1 MAAQLRRIA
10 ILIVGWLFILL
21 GVVGLF
27 LPFLQG
33 FLFLFIGVLLLS
45 RESEIV
51 RRQVD
56 RLRARYPKIGRSMD
70 EAEAWTKKQ
79 WNRLRGYPR

>member
-33 FLFLFIGVLLLS
+33 ILFLFIGVLLLS

-56 RLRARYPKIGRSMD
+56 RLRARHPKIGRSMD
-70 EAEAWTKKQ
+70 EAEAWTRKQ

>member
-33 FLFLFIGVLLLS
+33 FLFQ
-45 RESEIV
+45 ESVPAEELPAALGQAPAEV
-51 RRQVD
+51 R
-56 RLRARYPKIGRSMD
+56 
-70 EAEAWTKKQ
+70 
-79 WNRLRGYPR
+79 

>member
-1 MAAQLRRIA
+1 MKAIA
-10 ILIVGWLFILL
+10 LQATGYTFLVL
-21 GVVGLF
+21 GVLGLF

-45 RESEIV
+45 RESELV

-70 EAEAWTKKQ
+70 EAEAWTRKQ

>member
-10 ILIVGWLFILL
+10 ILVVAWLFILL
-21 GVVGLF
+21 GFVGLF

-33 FLFLFIGVLLLS
+33 FLFLFVGALLLS
-45 RESEIV
+45 RESEWA
-51 RRQVD
+51 RRHLD
-56 RLRARYPKIGRSMD
+56 RLRARYPTFGRYMG
-70 EAEAWTKKQ
+70 EAEVWSRKQ

>member
-1 MAAQLRRIA
+1 MTAQLRRIA
-10 ILIVGWLFILL
+10 ILILGWIFILL
-21 GVVGLF
+21 GIAGLF

-51 RRQVD
+51 RRQLE
-56 RLRARYPKIGRSMD
+56 RTRERYPKFGRYMD
-70 EAEAWTKKQ
+70 EAEAWMKKQ